1 MDHNKLYTMFGFY
14 ENELKANILHYWLK
28 RCEDREYGGFV
39 NCYTND
45 GKELFSYD
53 KFTWSQGRFVW
64 MFAKLADTEAPVF
77 DKEEREKLL
86 SLARQGAYFLME
98 HCLMGEDD
106 WRCVFL
112 MERDGTPKEV
122 EPGAPLDMS
131 IYADCFVIAGVG
143 MYAAASGDMKAYRF
157 AKRLYDSAVD
167 RVERDEFNTLPY
179 PLDRKYR
186 AHGIPMIFSNV
197 SRELYRAAERL
208 APSDAPLLLRN
219 MEKYTGDTLTHFV
232 DENNVIHEVI
242 TKDNHFF
249 PQILGQNMNP
259 GHTIEDVWFMLDTVD
274 FTGRTDWEPL
284 IYAIAKKAL
293 ENGWDE
299 EFGGIIHYAG
309 IHGGK
314 PEGDM
319 TGVEKET
326 MVKQLEDWDYKLWW
340 VHTEAL
346 YSTLRLGFRT
356 GDQVFFDWYE
366 RIFDYVF
373 RTFPN
378 PDREIR
384 EWIQI
389 CDRTGRGEW
398 KVVGLPVKDPYHIT
412 RNLILIIELLYRE
425 LQRGE

>member
-98 HCLMGEDD
+98 HCLMEEDD

-167 RVERDEFNTLPY
+167 RVERDEFNTLP
-179 PLDRKYR
+179 
-186 AHGIPMIFSNV
+186 
-197 SRELYRAAERL
+197 
-208 APSDAPLLLRN
+208 
-219 MEKYTGDTLTHFV
+219 
-232 DENNVIHEVI
+232 
-242 TKDNHFF
+242 
-249 PQILGQNMNP
+249 
-259 GHTIEDVWFMLDTVD
+259 
-274 FTGRTDWEPL
+274 
-284 IYAIAKKAL
+284 
-293 ENGWDE
+293 
-299 EFGGIIHYAG
+299 
-309 IHGGK
+309 
-314 PEGDM
+314 
-319 TGVEKET
+319 
-326 MVKQLEDWDYKLWW
+326 
-340 VHTEAL
+340 
-346 YSTLRLGFRT
+346 
-356 GDQVFFDWYE
+356 
-366 RIFDYVF
+366 
-373 RTFPN
+373 
-378 PDREIR
+378 
-384 EWIQI
+384 
-389 CDRTGRGEW
+389 
-398 KVVGLPVKDPYHIT
+398 
-412 RNLILIIELLYRE
+412 
-425 LQRGE
+425 